1 MITLLFS
8 FVQYLNNVLL
18 KIPPHQ
24 KGAINISRH
33 ATDGVNDLIW
43 NKTNQKGAVMSV
55 VK

>member
-18 KIPPHQ
+18 KIPPDQ